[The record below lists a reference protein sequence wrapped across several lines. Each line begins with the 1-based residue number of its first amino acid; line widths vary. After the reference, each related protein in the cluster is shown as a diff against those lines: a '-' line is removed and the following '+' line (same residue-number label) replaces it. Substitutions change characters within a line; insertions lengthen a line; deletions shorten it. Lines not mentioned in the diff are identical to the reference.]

1 MRLTTKY
8 AGGPCNFLQTF
19 QEKYQ
24 DFEDTTQSIVPDHKK
39 IVPDHQKIG
48 QLSACVWDY
57 NDLASIVNDM
67 IYTVKQLKSSL
78 SLADVMEELTTKTE
92 DAKVMQK
99 RRVN

>member
-48 QLSACVWDY
+48 QLSACV
-57 NDLASIVNDM
+57 
-67 IYTVKQLKSSL
+67 
-78 SLADVMEELTTKTE
+78 
-92 DAKVMQK
+92 
-99 RRVN
+99 